1 MANVIVH
8 IVGGDHEDETSI
20 CSARQEIIDEI
31 DQATHRETNST
42 EKRSGPVNCSPCT
55 KTTETRAP
63 KGLDEDTHLKLAWG

>member
-42 EKRSGPVNCSPCT
+42 EKRSGPVNLFT
-55 KTTETRAP
+55 VHQNDRDEGP
-63 KGLDEDTHLKLAWG
+63 KRTG

>member
-31 DQATHRETNST
+31 DQATRREINST
-42 EKRSGPVNCSPCT
+42 EKRSGPVNYLLT
-55 KTTETRAP
+55 VHQNDRDEAP
-63 KGLDEDTHLKLAWG
+63 QRTG